1 MLYNCPRDV
10 QFAFEV
16 LFPKES
22 LMRSFF
28 VPSVAALAVLASSAL
43 AADIKSG
50 LPVGGSA
57 GFFEVKDC
65 TGPNKGKTLCYR

>member
-1 MLYNCPRDV
+1 
-10 QFAFEV
+10 
-16 LFPKES
+16 
-22 LMRSFF
+22 MRNIF
-28 VPSVAALAVLASSAL
+28 VPSVAALAVWAGTAL

-50 LPVGGSA
+50 LPIGGSA

>member
-1 MLYNCPRDV
+1 MVCKSCL
-10 QFAFEV
+10 
-16 LFPKES
+16 LFFFLKET
-22 LMRSFF
+22 LMKNKF
-28 VPSVAALAVLASSAL
+28 VPAVAALAVLAGSVL